1 MSVSTY
7 ELNTGIVIAG
17 AYADK
22 VRRTLFAQQSQLVRK
37 SKEFAKEVARAS
49 AELNS
54 LLYYILVENLKIE
67 KGDAVRIRVK
77 YSVDESQNRVK
88 WDYDSLVV
96 EFFKRVPDEQV
107 KEVVKKVVEA
117 KLKEVLEKYQ
127 QPMSKEQAEALLEAE
142 IRKAEKMLSAP
153 EEMLA
158 EAPKHASADI
168 LSQVAG
174 AEVLGETT
182 DGGVLV
188 KLERSDGVSM
198 GLVSLTQ
205 AGEEVMLDAVLVT
218 EETAVRYIHR
228 TPIDIK
234 LLVEEP
240 RRVLEE
246 LRKAKSSTISKE
258 EARTLLHEKMQTLV

>member
-1 MSVSTY
+1 MSEKTF

-49 AELNS
+49 AEINS

-77 YSVDESQNRVK
+77 YSVDETQSRVI
-88 WDYDSLVV
+88 WDYDSLTV

-107 KEVVKKVVEA
+107 KEVVRKVVES
-117 KLKEVLEKYQ
+117 KLKEVLEKFQ

-142 IRKAEKMLSAP
+142 IKKAEKVLALP
-153 EEMLA
+153 EEKPA
-158 EAPKHASADI
+158 EVPKPAPPDI
-168 LSQVAG
+168 LAQVAG

-182 DGGVLV
+182 DGGFLV

-198 GLVSLTQ
+198 GLVSLVQ
-205 AGEEVMLDAVLVT
+205 AGEEVVLDAVLVT

-228 TPIDIK
+228 TPID
-234 LLVEEP
+234 LRLFVEEP

-246 LRKAKSSTISKE
+246 LRKARPSTISKE
-258 EARTLLHEKMQTLV
+258 EARTILHEKMQTLV